1 MGEVNGSGDR
11 FKYFMIGGAIGALGA
26 LIFAPKSGKETREL
40 IAHKAQEGKEAIGE
54 GARKGKDRI
63 LEKRDKMAS
72 DAKDLIDKAKNISS
86 KEKEIVLEAIE
97 AGRKAY
103 TEEIESL
110 RK

>member
-1 MGEVNGSGDR
+1 MNEANGSGDR
-11 FKYFMIGGAIGALGA
+11 FKYFMVGGAIGALAA
-26 LIFAPKSGKETREL
+26 LFFAPRSGKETREL
-40 IAHKAQEGKEAIGE
+40 IAHKAQDGKEAIGE
-54 GARKGKDRI
+54 GARKGKERI
-63 LEKRDKMAS
+63 VEKRDEVAS
-72 DAKDLIDKAKNISS
+72 EAKELINKAKNISS